1 MSAERLHHP
10 AGPHAPRT
18 RSGCTIPHGVF
29 TWYWLFTDGDPAD
42 EDNGSFEELL
52 RLQNAKKAVFYG
64 VAVGNERK
72 LANLGAMNK
81 DGCYLQISKEGFKEA
96 FKFLSESVIEAS
108 DPESPEGLITVP
120 ESDEIKVMRVEPGT
134 QIKL

>member
-1 MSAERLHHP
+1 M
-10 AGPHAPRT
+10 
-18 RSGCTIPHGVF
+18 
-29 TWYWLFTDGDPAD
+29 
-42 EDNGSFEELL
+42 L

-96 FKFLSESVIEAS
+96 FKFLSNSLGPGCS
-108 DPESPEGLITVP
+108 DDPESPEGLITVP